1 MMLIVAMGTVVLLGT
16 AHGFLGFDGTKREV
30 AANSSGSG
38 APGAVGFSHGGGS
51 APMGPA
57 QGMAA
62 VIQDAILRGYSKAK
76 IGDAFGNYRYLKNKE
91 WSETRGARG
100 TFYVDFVGLSPVGWF
115 DFAARRNGISSRGI
129 EVKFVVH
136 PDGAYE
142 VGMVSKVVVKTDGKT
157 YRYPQTDITG
167 ILDAVYA
174 NKAIS
179 Y

>member
-1 MMLIVAMGTVVLLGT
+1 MMLVVVMGTVMLLGT
-16 AHGFLGFDGTKREV
+16 AHGFLGFDGPKRELS
-30 AANSSGSG
+30 ANSSGNG
-38 APGAVGFSHGGGS
+38 APGAAGFSHGGGNG
-51 APMGPA
+51 AMGPP

-62 VIQDAILRGYSKAK
+62 VIQDATLRGYTKAK
-76 IGDAFGNYRYLKNKE
+76 IGEAFGNYRYFKKKE
-91 WSETRGARG
+91 WSEARGARG

-115 DFAARRNGISSRGI
+115 DFTARKNGISSRGI
-129 EVKFVVH
+129 EVKFVIH

-157 YRYPQTDITG
+157 YRYPQADITS

-174 NKAIS
+174 NKEIG